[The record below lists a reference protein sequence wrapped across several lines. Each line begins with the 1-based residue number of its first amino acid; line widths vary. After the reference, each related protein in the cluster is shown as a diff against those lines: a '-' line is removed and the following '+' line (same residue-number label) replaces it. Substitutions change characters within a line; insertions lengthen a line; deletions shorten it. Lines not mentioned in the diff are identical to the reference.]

1 MSASFDPKGF
11 NPNDELEALRLALE
25 ASERV
30 VREGGLID
38 LRDLDEQ
45 VEFLC
50 SEVVKTDGDLR
61 LQLLPKLEAVIQV
74 LDNLELL
81 LRKNAPHETM
91 QAENRLRANQAYGVA
106 PATNKGN

>member
-1 MSASFDPKGF
+1 MSATFDPSGF
-11 NPNDELEALRLALE
+11 NPGEELEALRLALE

-45 VEFLC
+45 VAYLC
-50 SEVVKTDGDLR
+50 SEVIKTDGPVR

-74 LDNLELL
+74 LDNLEII
-81 LRKNAPHETM
+81 LRKHMPQEESQAP
-91 QAENRLRANQAYGVA
+91 NRLRANQAYGA
-106 PATNKGN
+106 PSTQKGN

>member
-1 MSASFDPKGF
+1 MSATFDPSGF
-11 NPNDELEALRLALE
+11 NPGEELEALRLALE

-50 SEVVKTDGDLR
+50 AEVVKTDGNTR
-61 LQLLPKLEAVIQV
+61 LQLLPKLEAVIQI
-74 LDNLELL
+74 LDNLEAI
-81 LRKNAPHETM
+81 LRKNMPQEES
-91 QAENRLRANQAYGVA
+91 QAQNRLRANQAYGSS
-106 PATNKGN
+106 TQKGN